1 MSLCPLRL
9 ATAVTTLLYTAMFDI
24 WKKQKIADYSTLP
37 VTKKVYEDIDNAAR
51 MKLRNEHLERQFK
64 KIQNDSE

>member
-1 MSLCPLRL
+1 
-9 ATAVTTLLYTAMFDI
+9 MFDI

-37 VTKKVYEDIDNAAR
+37 VIKKVYKDIDNVTR

-64 KIQNDSE
+64 RNQSDSE